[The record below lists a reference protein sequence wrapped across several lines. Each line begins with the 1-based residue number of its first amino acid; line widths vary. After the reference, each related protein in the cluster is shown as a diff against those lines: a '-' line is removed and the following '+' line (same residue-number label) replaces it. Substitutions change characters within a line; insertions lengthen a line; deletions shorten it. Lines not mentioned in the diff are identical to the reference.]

1 MPVTIERVEIFEY
14 RFEVLNLGS
23 DRKHNRVYQ
32 KGARSTISNFVVR
45 ITAGDGAVGEF
56 APGLGGKLPHL
67 GQVLFV
73 APLIVGECADERER
87 IFNDLKKVLRH
98 FGGVGASHIDC
109 ALWDLLGKR
118 TGMPVSALLGGY
130 RKRLPA
136 YASAIHADD
145 NGGLHCKEAFVDFA
159 EQCYALGFRAFKIH
173 GWTDGDAAREVE
185 NILHLGRHFG
195 GRMTLMLDLGG
206 EILTFADALRIGRA
220 CDEAGF
226 FWLEDPFRD
235 NGTSQHAQKKL
246 RERIRT
252 PILALEHVR
261 GLEPKADWIAAGAT
275 DFVRADPEYD
285 LGITGTMK
293 TAHLAEAF
301 GLDCEVHSSGPA
313 HRACMSAMRNSNY
326 YELALVGPS
335 ISTILPPVYAD
346 GYSDALE
353 AVAKDGCYPVPEG
366 PGLGVT
372 LDWDFIR
379 ANRTGYHCFDRKGR

>member
-1 MPVTIERVEIFEY
+1 MTERIARIEVFEY
-14 RFEVLNLGS
+14 EFVVQNLGA

-32 KGARSTISNFVVR
+32 KGAQSRIGNFVVR
-45 ITAGDGAVGEF
+45 ITGSEGSVGEF

-73 APLIVGECADERER
+73 APLIVGQIADERER

-109 ALWDLLGKR
+109 ALWDLLGRR
-118 TGMPVSALLGGY
+118 TGMSVSALLGGY

-145 NGGLHCKEAFVDFA
+145 NGGLCCKEAFADFA
-159 EQCYALGFRAFKIH
+159 EECYALGFRAFKVH
-173 GWTDGDAAREVE
+173 GWTDGDAGREIANV
-185 NILHLGRHFG
+185 LHLGKHFA
-195 GRMTLMLDLGG
+195 GRMELMLDLGG

-226 FWLEDPFRD
+226 YWLEDPFRD

-246 RERIRT
+246 RQMIRT

-261 GLEPKADWIAAGAT
+261 GLEPKADWIAAEAT

-285 LGITGTMK
+285 LGVTGTMK

-301 GLDCEVHSSGPA
+301 GLDCEIHSAGPA
-313 HRACMSAMRNSNY
+313 HRACMSAIHNSNY
-326 YELALVGPS
+326 YELALVGPG
-335 ISTILPPVYAD
+335 IPTILPPVYAD
-346 GYSDALE
+346 GYSDSMT
-353 AVAKDGCYPVPEG
+353 AVGEDGCYPVPDG

-372 LDWDFIR
+372 LDWEFIR
-379 ANRTGYHCFDRKGR
+379 SHQTRHHCFGGKP

>member
-1 MPVTIERVEIFEY
+1 VATIERVEVIEY
-14 RFEVLNLGS
+14 EYTVDNLGS
-23 DRKHNRVYQ
+23 DKKHNRVYQ
-32 KGARSTISNFVVR
+32 KGARSTISNFIVVV
-45 ITAGDGAVGEF
+45 TDSDGCRGEF

-73 APLIVGECADERER
+73 APLILGRRATEREG

-109 ALWDLLGKR
+109 ALWDLMGKR
-118 TGMPVSALLGGY
+118 VGASVADLLGGY
-130 RKRLPA
+130 RRRLPA

-145 NGGLHCKEAFVDFA
+145 NGGLHCPQAFVDFV
-159 EQCYALGFRAFKIH
+159 EKCFELGFRAFKIH
-173 GWTDGDAAREVE
+173 GWTEGDANREVA

-195 GRMTLMLDLGG
+195 ARMTFMLDLGG
-206 EILTFADALRIGRA
+206 EILTFADALKVGRA

-235 NGTSQHAQKKL
+235 NGTSQHAQRKL
-246 RERIRT
+246 KEMIRT

-261 GLEPKADWIAAGAT
+261 GLEPKGDWICADAT

-301 GLDCEVHSSGPA
+301 GLDCEIHSSGPA
-313 HRACMSAMRNSNY
+313 HRACMAAMRNSNY
-326 YELALVGPS
+326 YELALVGPT
-335 ISTILPPVYAD
+335 ISTILPPIYAG

-353 AVAKDGCYPVPEG
+353 SVGRDGGYPVPEG
-366 PGLGVT
+366 PGLGVV
-372 LDWDFIR
+372 LDWDFVNAR
-379 ANRTGYHCFDRKGR
+379 RKNYHCFGSRAG